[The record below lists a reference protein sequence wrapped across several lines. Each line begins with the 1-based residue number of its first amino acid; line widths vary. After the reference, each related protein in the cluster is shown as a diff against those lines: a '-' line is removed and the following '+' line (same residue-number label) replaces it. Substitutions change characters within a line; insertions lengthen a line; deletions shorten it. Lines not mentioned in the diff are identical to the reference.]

1 MAGNSYGMWIDCSR
15 GGVFCSFRR
24 ANDPNGSYPKAS
36 ESGRGGRLFTY
47 YNDVVHSLD
56 AMHIERS
63 EPERAQMTFGGHHHY
78 GNFRLSWRSAGIRGG
93 RCLSGKMW
101 NSFLFS
107 MSLAN

>member
-1 MAGNSYGMWIDCSR
+1 LIVVVVGYFAVF
-15 GGVFCSFRR
+15 GVRTTRIEAIRR
-24 ANDPNGSYPKAS
+24 QVNQGVAVGSS
-36 ESGRGGRLFTY
+36 L
-47 YNDVVHSLD
+47 NDVVHSLD

-93 RCLSGKMW
+93 RCLSGKTW

>member
-1 MAGNSYGMWIDCSR
+1 LIVVVVGYFAVF
-15 GGVFCSFRR
+15 GVRTTRIEAIRR
-24 ANDPNGSYPKAS
+24 QVNQGVAVGSS
-36 ESGRGGRLFTY
+36 L
-47 YNDVVHSLD
+47 NDVVHSLD

-78 GNFRLSWRSAGIRGG
+78 GNVRLSWRSAGIRGG
-93 RCLSGKMW
+93 RCLSGKTW